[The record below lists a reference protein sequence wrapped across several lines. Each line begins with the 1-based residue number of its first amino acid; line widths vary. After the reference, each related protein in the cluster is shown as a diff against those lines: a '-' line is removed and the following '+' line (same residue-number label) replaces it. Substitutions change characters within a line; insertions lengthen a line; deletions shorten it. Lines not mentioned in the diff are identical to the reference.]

1 MRLAAAP
8 VERRRHV
15 TAGILTLIIEAIVLA
30 LMLMQNDMVRSVV
43 AEDVLKTFDIL
54 PPPPPIVTVRPKP
67 AQSYRPEGAASP
79 PNLRSKA
86 TPIVAPP
93 PIMPVKP
100 PPIVAAKV
108 AGTGFEATQ
117 GAAPVAGPGT
127 GAGGIGSG
135 TGSGGAGDGDG
146 DGETGPVWRKGR
158 LKDSDYPHGASA
170 AGVEG
175 TVGVRYL
182 VGVDGRV
189 SRCDVTRSSG
199 NAELDATTCRLIR
212 ERFRFEPS
220 RDREGRPVPAYIVEK
235 HSWAMRTAPDQ
246 GDDDEPGSVE
256 Q

>member
-1 MRLAAAP
+1 MRLSAEP
-8 VERRRHV
+8 VERRRQLV
-15 TAGILTLIIEAIVLA
+15 AGALTVLVEAALLTA
-30 LMLMQNDMVRSVV
+30 MLMHTDVVRSVV
-43 AEDVLKTFDIL
+43 AEDVLSTFDIV
-54 PPPPPIVTVRPKP
+54 PPPAPIVKVRPKP
-67 AQSYRPEGAASP
+67 EKSARPEGAASP
-79 PNLRSKA
+79 PNLRSRA

-100 PPIVAAKV
+100 PPVVAAKV
-108 AGTGFEATQ
+108 AGTGLEATQ

-127 GAGGIGSG
+127 GAGGVGNG

-158 LKDSDYPHGASA
+158 LKDSDYPRGASA

-189 SRCDVTRSSG
+189 VRCDVTRSSG

-220 RDREGRPVPAYIVEK
+220 RDREGRPVPAYIVER

-246 GDDDEPGSVE
+246 GDDDDPGAVE